1 MYTETQNDTPVFDN
15 IVIFMLGCGIMAGAG
30 GIAAALNFGL
40 RENCWKI
47 LFLLEKISAQNA
59 TFWAKN
65 HNFGE
70 I

>member
-1 MYTETQNDTPVFDN
+1 VASWQ
-15 IVIFMLGCGIMAGAG
+15 GQG
-30 GIAAALNFGL
+30 GIAPDLNFGL